1 MGSITDSLRKEAG
14 ELQAAQDQL
23 EWQQTKLAATQVL
36 SNSGVPVEEANAILN
51 GLEGQVKVASQ
62 ASLKNFSHY
71 SQTMI
76 KSAALIDE
84 LEAKIAEKDA
94 ELSVV
99 HREKQAGVI
108 SSLSSKG
115 YEHDEIEQL
124 ISTLPKTIMEK
135 VAGVSEAAWDMG
147 RAVSNS
153 NFTGNGQTD
162 CVTEWLTRG

>member
-1 MGSITDSLRKEAG
+1 
-14 ELQAAQDQL
+14 
-23 EWQQTKLAATQVL
+23 
-36 SNSGVPVEEANAILN
+36 
-51 GLEGQVKVASQ
+51 
-62 ASLKNFSHY
+62 
-71 SQTMI
+71 MI

-99 HREKQAGVI
+99 HREKQAGVV
-108 SSLSSKG
+108 SRLSDKG
-115 YEHDEIEQL
+115 YEQDEIEQL
-124 ISTLPKTIMEK
+124 ISALPKNVMEK

>member
-71 SQTMI
+71 SQTMT
-76 KSAALIDE
+76 KSAAYIDE

-99 HREKQAGVI
+99 QREKQAGAI

-115 YEHDEIEQL
+115 YEQDEIEQL
-124 ISTLPKTIMEK
+124 ISALPKSTLEK